1 MTPRHI
7 EKGFSMLI
15 LERKLNGVIRIG
27 NDITIM
33 VTKLG
38 NHKVSLGITAPQHLA
53 ISRVEPPQAKE
64 GESDAT

>member
-1 MTPRHI
+1 V
-7 EKGFSMLI
+7 LI
-15 LERKLNGVIRIG
+15 LSRKKDEVIRIG
-27 NDITIM
+27 SEITIM

-64 GESDAT
+64 GKPDVA